1 MENYRIEIKRSATK
15 ELRRIAAKDQRR
27 IIDRIRSL
35 SADPRPADT
44 KKLSGEEKYRIRQG
58 DYRILYQIYDET
70 ITVVVVRI
78 GHRRDVYRWRAPRR
92 APQRGL

>member
-35 SADPRPADT
+35 SGDPRPADT

-78 GHRRDVYRWRAPRR
+78 GHRRDVYR
-92 APQRGL
+92 

>member
-15 ELRRIAAKDQRR
+15 ELKRIAAKDQRR

-35 SADPRPADT
+35 SADPRPAGT

-58 DYRILYQIYDET
+58 DYRILYQINDET

-78 GHRRDVYRWRAPRR
+78 GHRRDAYR
-92 APQRGL
+92 

>member
-15 ELRRIAAKDQRR
+15 ELKRIAAKDQRR
-27 IIDRIRSL
+27 IIDRIRGL
-35 SADPRPADT
+35 ATDPRPAGT

-58 DYRILYQIYDET
+58 NYRILYQIFDET

-78 GHRRDVYRWRAPRR
+78 GHRRDAYK
-92 APQRGL
+92 

>member
-1 MENYRIEIKRSATK
+1 MENYSIEIKRSATK
-15 ELRRIAAKDQRR
+15 ELKRIAANDQER

-35 SADPRPADT
+35 SNDPRPSGT

-58 DYRILYQIYDET
+58 DYRILYQIDDET

-78 GHRRDVYRWRAPRR
+78 GHRRDAYR
-92 APQRGL
+92 

>member
-15 ELRRIAAKDQRR
+15 ELRRIATKDQRR

-35 SADPRPADT
+35 SGDPRPAGT

-78 GHRRDVYRWRAPRR
+78 GHRRDVYR
-92 APQRGL
+92 